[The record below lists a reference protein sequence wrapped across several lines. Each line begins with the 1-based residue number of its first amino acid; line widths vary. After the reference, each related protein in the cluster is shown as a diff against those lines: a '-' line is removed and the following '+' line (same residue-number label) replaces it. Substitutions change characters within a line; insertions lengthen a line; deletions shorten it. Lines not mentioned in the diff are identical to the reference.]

1 MTSPYL
7 TRQRE
12 RWTRPN
18 AHLFVR
24 PDWRRSVPRDQ
35 DDHPFALYEN
45 KYRPD
50 QPRVPAGSQEGGQW
64 TNGGSEDGSDGAE
77 QGGGAGGPEEET
89 TSERTSVAGTVIQ
102 ICTVGSR
109 TIYGDGSWKIV
120 YDCPD
125 GSTITRTG
133 TRGRIPGFV
142 IYR

>member
-1 MTSPYL
+1 MTSAYL
-7 TRQRE
+7 TRQLD

-24 PDWRRSVPRDQ
+24 PDWRRFAPRADAE
-35 DDHPFALYEN
+35 HPFARYEQ

-50 QPRVPAGSQEGGQW
+50 QPRVPAGSREGGQW
-64 TNGGSEDGSDGAE
+64 ASGGEGGGGEAED
-77 QGGGAGGPEEET
+77 GGGAGSPEEET
-89 TSERTSVAGTVIQ
+89 TPERTRVAGTVIP